1 MADLL
6 ARALVEAA
14 PTHNFFL
21 YHQFGRWLSWN
32 TVWGTHITA
41 KNVREPFRWTIPP
54 VAKRIWDRV
63 GEGKVGLPGDP
74 DIVHANSFQAPEV
87 GRARLIYTVYD
98 VSFWVH
104 PEFSTEENRVWCE
117 RGTKQA
123 FENGAGL
130 LFISRSTLTEAA
142 RLFPDLLK
150 RKGLS
155 FAVAPL
161 ASRFARAAAP
171 RLDDQPGDWLAVGS
185 LEPRKNYECL
195 LSALELY
202 WSASRHPRK
211 LLIAGGK
218 GWKSEQLRR
227 RIAHLQSRGIVR
239 YLGYVSDETL
249 LELYRGSFALVF
261 PSHYEGFGLPVVEA
275 FSQACPVI
283 TRAESS
289 LGEIGGSAA
298 VYTGNDPEQIAQA
311 MLRLEQ
317 DPEHYRE
324 VSQASLEQA
333 RNFSWEKTAQTVL
346 ELYERVMDS

>member
-14 PTHNFFL
+14 PRHSFFL

-41 KNVREPFRWTIPP
+41 KNVREPFRWTVPP
-54 VAKRIWDRV
+54 VARRIWDRV
-63 GEGKVGLPGDP
+63 AEGNGGLPGNP
-74 DIVHANSFQAPEV
+74 DIVHSNSFQAPDA
-87 GRARLIYTVYD
+87 GRARLVYTVYD

-104 PEFSTEENRVWCE
+104 PEFSTEENCIRCE
-117 RGTKQA
+117 RGTRQA
-123 FENGAGL
+123 FENAAGL
-130 LFISRSTLTEAA
+130 LFISRSTLAEAV

-155 FAVAPL
+155 SVVAPL
-161 ASRFARAAAP
+161 ASRFTRAIAP
-171 RLDDQPGDWLAVGS
+171 RLGAPRGDWLAVGS

-202 WSASRHPRK
+202 WSASKHPRK

-218 GWKSEQLRR
+218 GWKSEQLHE
-227 RIAHLQSRGIVR
+227 RIARLQRKGMVR
-239 YLGYVSDETL
+239 YLGYVSDQTL
-249 LELYRGSFALVF
+249 LELYRSSFALVF

-283 TRAESS
+283 TRPESS

-298 VYTGNDPEQIAQA
+298 VYTGNDPEQITQA

-324 VSQASLEQA
+324 VSRASLAQA
-333 RNFSWEKTAQTVL
+333 GNFSWEKTAQTVL
-346 ELYERVMDS
+346 ELYEQIVDS